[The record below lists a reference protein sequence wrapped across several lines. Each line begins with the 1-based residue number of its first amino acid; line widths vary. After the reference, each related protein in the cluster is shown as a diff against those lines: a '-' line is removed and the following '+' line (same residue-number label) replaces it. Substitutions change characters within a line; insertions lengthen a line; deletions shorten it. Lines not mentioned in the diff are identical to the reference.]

1 MSILKILVKN
11 KKEADTK
18 TKDLRQKGYN
28 IITFYGI
35 YRELENN
42 NNIIIIDKK

>member
-11 KKEADTK
+11 KNEADEK
-18 TKDLRQKGYN
+18 TKELKQQGYN

-35 YRELENN
+35 YRELEKGNN
-42 NNIIIIDKK
+42 KIIIDKK